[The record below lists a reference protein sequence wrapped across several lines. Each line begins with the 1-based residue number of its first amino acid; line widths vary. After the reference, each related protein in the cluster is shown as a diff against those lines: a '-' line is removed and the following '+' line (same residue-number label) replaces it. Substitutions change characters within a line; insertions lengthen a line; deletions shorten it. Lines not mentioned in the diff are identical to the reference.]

1 MISSCETGLYYV
13 MLLLLGRGLQRRLSE
28 GEKRPGETQG
38 QAPGDGE
45 KVQEDPQP
53 TSHAEGQGIPDIY
66 EGFEIKAPS
75 T

>member
-1 MISSCETGLYYV
+1 
-13 MLLLLGRGLQRRLSE
+13 MLLHLGRGLQGRLSE

-45 KVQEDPQP
+45 KVQEDSQP
-53 TSHAEGQGIPDIY
+53 TSHTEGQGIPDIC
-66 EGFEIKAPS
+66 EGFKIKALS